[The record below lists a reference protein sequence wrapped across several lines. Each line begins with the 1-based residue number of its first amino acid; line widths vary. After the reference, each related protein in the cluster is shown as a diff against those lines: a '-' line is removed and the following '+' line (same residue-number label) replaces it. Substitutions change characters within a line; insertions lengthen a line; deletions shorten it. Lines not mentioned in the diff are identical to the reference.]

1 MGGHGMIEIT
11 SQNIETA
18 KAMRVSSPD
27 AKVKVRAGQLGV
39 CTELSA
45 LGFTHF
51 SADLSGGISARFGQ
65 TGPGA
70 ALIGTGPRQA

>member
-1 MGGHGMIEIT
+1 MIEIT

-18 KAMRVSSPD
+18 KAMRVSSPG

-51 SADLSGGISARFGQ
+51 SADPQWWYFRRDLDRPARAR
-65 TGPGA
+65 P
-70 ALIGTGPRQA
+70 